1 VNGVGFSRATGSCQ
15 EYRAAMLDG
24 IESGGLF
31 GIKRHPVLVF
41 VGRCLGLLVKF
52 TLYSEGNTTLLKINL
67 YLIRSK

>member
-41 VGRCLGLLVKF
+41 GGA
-52 TLYSEGNTTLLKINL
+52 INGCRHFYIDAL
-67 YLIRSK
+67 FLHPKSYFSKGDAF